1 MKDKVFELLENDIKD
16 VISRFGIDAG
26 LYPTEYGF
34 ISDTFKLTPRIF
46 KDIRLKGSVNV
57 KEPKNVND
65 GNIEVFVSIDYRY
78 NVFGGG
84 SNGSE
89 MCGIH
94 YIVDKGFAELMDDK
108 DNLRWLFKRKNVILP
123 C

>member
-57 KEPKNVND
+57 KEPKDVND

-94 YIVDKGFAELMDDK
+94 YIVDKRFAELMDDK
-108 DNLRWLFKRKNVILP
+108 DNLRWLFMRKNVILP
-123 C
+123 